1 MTRKHMAEMVME
13 ASDVDGATG
22 GTTGVVGGARE
33 VSSGIGVA
41 GAGNTNFVGSSSC
54 YACSTYGGTGGA
66 GLSGAPK
73 GVE

>member
-1 MTRKHMAEMVME
+1 MAL
-13 ASDVDGATG
+13 
-22 GTTGVVGGARE
+22 
-33 VSSGIGVA
+33 GIGVA